1 MISTPKTETSTSA
14 ISRSKTDMEIQ
25 TSPILAQNITHSDG
39 NLSATFQQ
47 SLSSPLNKTEE
58 QVHTD
63 LTKRKLNFAQDES
76 TITFRTRGQPIYLRK
91 IIKARKKSNLAP
103 SPLKGKRAKPLPGVR
118 NFIAGIGSE
127 AHHTQQSSE
136 LKLFGHKA
144 KVNVCGKAGIQP
156 RNFMTKRVALAIKT
170 SLGLSW
176 TQHRLQ
182 KCILKKEVVLPFE
195 GEAKERQERNKML
208 AGNLKE
214 DKISAVEKMRAK
226 TKKISLLI
234 SRHQLF
240 LLKILPNL
248 PVNFLMNT
256 KKVIN

>member
-1 MISTPKTETSTSA
+1 MI
-14 ISRSKTDMEIQ
+14 
-25 TSPILAQNITHSDG
+25 
-39 NLSATFQQ
+39 
-47 SLSSPLNKTEE
+47 
-58 QVHTD
+58 
-63 LTKRKLNFAQDES
+63 
-76 TITFRTRGQPIYLRK
+76 
-91 IIKARKKSNLAP
+91 
-103 SPLKGKRAKPLPGVR
+103 
-118 NFIAGIGSE
+118 
-127 AHHTQQSSE
+127 
-136 LKLFGHKA
+136 
-144 KVNVCGKAGIQP
+144 
-156 RNFMTKRVALAIKT
+156 KRVALAIKT

-182 KCILKKEVVLPFE
+182 KRILRKEMGLTFE
-195 GEAKERQERNKML
+195 GEAKERQEKNKML

-214 DKISAVEKMRAK
+214 DKISAVEKKMRTK